1 MENDRIYKLDTF
13 KVTNF
18 NVIIYI
24 LTVVTFF
31 LLEYFSLKFLEP
43 FILFIIFFVINLIEV
58 NLTCKINKQPIS
70 ELFNKSIIL
79 LSSYLY
85 FQYTIRCLPIIQL
98 TIEKVFDMK
107 YIGDFI
113 RISISFLFMLF
124 VNYIFDY
131 YLKNDNKQ
139 EPQCRLINVTNN
151 MIIELIM
158 FVFIIINTYLTYF
171 FKESVTA

>member
-13 KVTNF
+13 KVTSF

-43 FILFIIFFVINLIEV
+43 FILFTIFFVINLIEV
-58 NLTCKINKQPIS
+58 NLTCEINKQPIS

-171 FKESVTA
+171 FKDSVTA

>member
-124 VNYIFDY
+124 ANYIFYY

-171 FKESVTA
+171 FKDSVTA

>member
-124 VNYIFDY
+124 ANYIFDY

-171 FKESVTA
+171 FKDSVTA

>member
-171 FKESVTA
+171 FKDSVTA

>member
-13 KVTNF
+13 KVSNF

-43 FILFIIFFVINLIEV
+43 FILFTIFFVINLIEV
-58 NLTCKINKQPIS
+58 NLTCEINKQPIS

-131 YLKNDNKQ
+131 YLKNNNKQ

-151 MIIELIM
+151 MIIELII

>member
-1 MENDRIYKLDTF
+1 MENDRIYKLDIF

-43 FILFIIFFVINLIEV
+43 FILFTIFFVINLIEV
-58 NLTCKINKQPIS
+58 NLTCEINKQPIS

-171 FKESVTA
+171 FKDSVTA